1 MGTKKDTFSLL
12 NLFKRERIYSLIT
25 AMFLLCVAFILDHF
39 ADVYE
44 LVYSMRPTT
53 THVGDLLLD
62 NLPIINLNII
72 IIEGALLCI
81 ILGTIFVLLNPRY
94 VLFTLKSL
102 ALIIATRAFFVSLT
116 HVGIYP
122 GNVNPGHGFLDGIY
136 SYLNLQTGFFF
147 SGHTALPFLMALI
160 FWKRFYTRIV
170 FLLLSFIFGISV
182 LLAHVHYSID
192 VFAAPFMAYGIF
204 NIARHLF
211 ARDYEL
217 IELSFPP
224 HKEHA

>member
-1 MGTKKDTFSLL
+1 METKKDTFSLR
-12 NLFKRERIYSLIT
+12 NLFGRERAYSLIVGF
-25 AMFLLCVAFILDHF
+25 FLLSVAFILEHF
-39 ADVYE
+39 ADMYE
-44 LVYSMRPTT
+44 LAYSMRPTT

-62 NLPIINLNII
+62 NLPVINLNII

-81 ILGTIFVLLNPRY
+81 VFGAVFVLLNPRY

-122 GNVNPGHGFLDGIY
+122 GNVNPGSGFLDGIY

-160 FWKRFYTRIV
+160 FWRKFYTRIV
-170 FLLLSFIFGISV
+170 FFLLSFIFGVSV

-211 ARDYEL
+211 PRDYEL
-217 IELSFPP
+217 IETEFSSP
-224 HKEHA
+224 